1 MFKTPTSGAF
11 WAFFGKVRISQKTEL
26 RQFLTLTELDF
37 MQRIKK
43 KDTELETNAYLCAKL
58 KRERRTCNV

>member
-43 KDTELETNAYLCAKL
+43 KILSL
-58 KRERRTCNV
+58 KQTRIYVQN